1 MENILPSKVSNKTAT
16 TGAVGGVSGVGLA
29 PLIIW
34 ILGQFGIDMPPEVAA
49 IVGGLIAGV
58 SSTVIAWLM
67 PAKAGKYVDTA
78 PCVLEDE
85 HSSLED
91 LDSNEAIEDL
101 YDPSTDVDV
110 APANRELYEPGEHVE
125 EARRVGGDA

>member
-1 MENILPSKVSNKTAT
+1 MPSKVSNKTAT

-58 SSTVIAWLM
+58 ASTVIAWVV
-67 PAKAGKYVDTA
+67 PAKSGKYVDTEPWA
-78 PCVLEDE
+78 LPDE

-91 LDSNEAIEDL
+91 LDPSEAIEDL
-101 YDPSTDVDV
+101 YDPSTDTDVD
-110 APANRELYEPGEHVE
+110 PANRELYEPGEYVE
-125 EARRVGGDA
+125 GARRVGGDA